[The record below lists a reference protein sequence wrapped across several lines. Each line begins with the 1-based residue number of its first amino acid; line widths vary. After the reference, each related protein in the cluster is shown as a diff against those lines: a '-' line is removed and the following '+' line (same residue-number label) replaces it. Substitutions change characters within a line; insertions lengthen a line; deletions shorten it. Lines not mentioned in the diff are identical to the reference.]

1 MVYALYISLPDMGAI
16 KPTKGTTIMPFQ
28 PNLEDIKD
36 ATIET
41 ATIECS
47 AELIGLHPLTQAL
60 AIGDNASSILKQLI
74 EDAQTD
80 SSAREQIITV
90 WYEMVSLGKLASIR
104 TLLNRQ
110 SKAVLKYALTVKD
123 GQLIAA
129 QTRAKPSKAAT
140 EATEATETSA
150 EDTTQDD
157 DLTRVKRWFTSAD
170 AEKRAK
176 VLELIAKLG

>member
-1 MVYALYISLPDMGAI
+1 MNMN
-16 KPTKGTTIMPFQ
+16 TT
-28 PNLEDIKD
+28 PNQDTLQAIKD
-36 ATIET
+36 ATVET
-41 ATIECS
+41 LTIECS

-129 QTRAKPSKAAT
+129 QTRAKPSKATAET
-140 EATEATETSA
+140 AETAETSA
-150 EDTTQDD
+150 EHLAQDD
-157 DLTRVKRWFTSAD
+157 DLTRVKRWFISAD

-176 VLELIAKLG
+176 VLALIAKLG

>member
-1 MVYALYISLPDMGAI
+1 
-16 KPTKGTTIMPFQ
+16 
-28 PNLEDIKD
+28 
-36 ATIET
+36 
-41 ATIECS
+41 
-47 AELIGLHPLTQAL
+47 L
-60 AIGDNASSILKQLI
+60 AIGDNASNILKQLI

-90 WYEMVSLGKLASIR
+90 WYEMASLGKLASIR

-129 QTRAKPSKAAT
+129 QTRVKPSKATVETAET
-140 EATEATETSA
+140 AETSA
-150 EDTTQDD
+150 EHLAQDD

-176 VLELIAKLG
+176 VLALIAKARMI

>member
-1 MVYALYISLPDMGAI
+1 
-16 KPTKGTTIMPFQ
+16 
-28 PNLEDIKD
+28 
-36 ATIET
+36 
-41 ATIECS
+41 
-47 AELIGLHPLTQAL
+47 L
-60 AIGDNASSILKQLI
+60 AIGDNASNILKQLI

-90 WYEMVSLGKLASIR
+90 WYEMASLGKLASIR

-129 QTRAKPSKAAT
+129 QTRAKPSKAT
-140 EATEATETSA
+140 ERETAETSA
-150 EDTTQDD
+150 EHLAQDD

-176 VLELIAKLG
+176 VLALIAKLG

>member
-1 MVYALYISLPDMGAI
+1 MNMNTTPNQDTLQAI
-16 KPTKGTTIMPFQ
+16 K
-28 PNLEDIKD
+28 E
-36 ATIET
+36 ATVET
-41 ATIECS
+41 LTIECS

-60 AIGDNASSILKQLI
+60 AIGDNASNILKQLI

-90 WYEMVSLGKLASIR
+90 WYEMASLGKLASIR

-129 QTRAKPSKAAT
+129 QTRAKPSKVAT
-140 EATEATETSA
+140 ETTETTETSA
-150 EDTTQDD
+150 EHLAQDD
-157 DLTRVKRWFTSAD
+157 DLTRLKRWFTSAD

-176 VLELIAKLG
+176 VLALIAKLG

>member
-1 MVYALYISLPDMGAI
+1 
-16 KPTKGTTIMPFQ
+16 MPFQ

-80 SSAREQIITV
+80 SSAREQIVTV

-129 QTRAKPSKAAT
+129 QTRAKPSKDTA
-140 EATEATETSA
+140 ETAETAESSA
-150 EDTTQDD
+150 NDVSADD
-157 DLTRVKRWFTSAD
+157 DLTRVKRWFKSAD
-170 AEKRAK
+170 SAKRAE
-176 VLELIAKLG
+176 VLTLIAKLG

>member
-1 MVYALYISLPDMGAI
+1 MNMN
-16 KPTKGTTIMPFQ
+16 TT
-28 PNLEDIKD
+28 PNQDTLQAIKD
-36 ATIET
+36 ATVET
-41 ATIECS
+41 LTIECS
-47 AELIGLHPLTQAL
+47 SELIGLHPLTQAL
-60 AIGDNASSILKQLI
+60 AIGDNASNILKQLI

-90 WYEMVSLGKLASIR
+90 WYEMALGKLASIR

-129 QTRAKPSKAAT
+129 QTRAKPSKATAET
-140 EATEATETSA
+140 AETAETSA
-150 EDTTQDD
+150 EHLAQDD

-176 VLELIAKLG
+176 VLALIAKLG

>member
-1 MVYALYISLPDMGAI
+1 MNM
-16 KPTKGTTIMPFQ
+16 TTTNQ
-28 PNLEDIKD
+28 NTLQAIKD
-36 ATIET
+36 ATVET
-41 ATIECS
+41 VTIECS

-74 EDAQTD
+74 EDAKTD

-129 QTRAKPSKAAT
+129 QTRVKPSKAT
-140 EATEATETSA
+140 EATEATEASA
-150 EDTTQDD
+150 EHLAQDD

-170 AEKRAK
+170 DEKRAQ
-176 VLELIAKLG
+176 VLALIAQLG

>member
-1 MVYALYISLPDMGAI
+1 MNMNTTPNQDTLQAI
-16 KPTKGTTIMPFQ
+16 K
-28 PNLEDIKD
+28 E
-36 ATIET
+36 ATVET
-41 ATIECS
+41 LTIECS
-47 AELIGLHPLTQAL
+47 SELIGLHPLTQAL

-129 QTRAKPSKAAT
+129 QTRAKPSKATVETA
-140 EATEATETSA
+140 ETSA
-150 EDTTQDD
+150 EHLAQDD

-176 VLELIAKLG
+176 VLALIAKLG

>member
-1 MVYALYISLPDMGAI
+1 MGAI

-140 EATEATETSA
+140 EATETSA

>member
-1 MVYALYISLPDMGAI
+1 MNM
-16 KPTKGTTIMPFQ
+16 TTTNQ
-28 PNLEDIKD
+28 NTLKAIKD

-41 ATIECS
+41 VTIECS

-74 EDAQTD
+74 EDAKTD
-80 SSAREQIITV
+80 SSAREQIVTV
-90 WYEMVSLGKLASIR
+90 WYEMVALGKLASIR

-129 QTRAKPSKAAT
+129 QTRAKPSKAT

-150 EDTTQDD
+150 EDIAQDD

-170 AEKRAK
+170 DEKRAK
-176 VLELIAKLG
+176 VLALIAQLG